1 MKKLIFTALWVFHLV
16 INAASQNCPFGQ
28 KALQSS
34 QRMDQAR
41 LSFIINDLSPV
52 DYDLYVT
59 ENHPGFEV
67 WAEAPVAQP
76 FWDDF
81 RRARIMLTT
90 TELIN
95 HKMFFDRQCNDLSPY
110 TNCFS
115 RFDVCYDTVGLQC
128 DINARYRTMG
138 GTCNN
143 LQNIKLGAQYSAYS
157 RLLPPEYHDCLHSER
172 RTAIDSIELPA
183 PRIIGNILAENGFG
197 IQQAAPAQS
206 VLNVF
211 GAFCGQLI
219 THDTGSRI
227 NVQRF
232 NVSGPGIQCC
242 SQYYTRRQSEEI
254 SHPACKPMDI
264 PFNDPFYSQ
273 FNANCL
279 NFVSSQ
285 VTFPNDCKVGPAQQ
299 SNSVS
304 SFMDLTIIYGDSLAT
319 QNRLR
324 TRQNG
329 RMTTNAGNVLPV
341 TPNCQR
347 QPCYFLGDDRL
358 VQTPMLAQWHSLF
371 LRLHNLLAPQISAND
386 EVAYQEGKRLV
397 TALYQRMVFNEWL
410 PLILG
415 QAESVNR
422 LLTCDPARAN
432 CGRYSPTTDPS
443 NTNDFTHGAFRWLHA
458 FVPSTINFYAVDRR
472 LVMSRALSDMNSS
485 RVNILE
491 TDYDNLLRGI
501 LYDAVNY
508 GGYSPEL
515 RNRLM
520 KDARGMG
527 TDLFS
532 IDIKRARD
540 HGVPPYHAY
549 ISYCTNTAVQ
559 INTWADMDPY
569 FTPASV
575 QIMQKIY
582 RSPRDVDLLVGVL
595 GERRQTA
602 YTILGKIGSC
612 IVAEQFRRFKF
623 GDRFFYQWTD
633 GPYPFTQLQLQEI
646 ENFSTAKFLCSVTNA
661 GYVPQNAFLTP
672 SNTNPLVNCASIP
685 KFNMALFRK

>member
-1 MKKLIFTALWVFHLV
+1 MKKLIFIGLVVSHLV
-16 INAASQNCPFGQ
+16 IDAGSQNCPFAQ
-28 KALQSS
+28 KSLLSS
-34 QRMDQAR
+34 KRIDQAR
-41 LSFIINDLSPV
+41 LLYVNELSAT

-59 ENHPGFEV
+59 EGQPGFEV

-110 TNCFS
+110 TSCFS
-115 RFDVCYDTVGLQC
+115 RYDVCYDTTGLQC
-128 DINARYRTMG
+128 DASARYRTMG

-157 RLLPPEYHDCLHSER
+157 RLLPAEYHDCLHSER

-183 PRIIGNILAENGFG
+183 PRIIGNVLAANGFG
-197 IQQAAPAQS
+197 VQQVAPTQS

-219 THDTGSRI
+219 THDTGSSI

-232 NVSGPGIQCC
+232 NASGNPGIQCC
-242 SQYYTRRQSEEI
+242 SQYYTRRLSEEI

-264 PFNDPFYSQ
+264 PVNDPFYSQ
-273 FNANCL
+273 FSANCM

-285 VTFPNDCKVGPAQQ
+285 ITFPNDCKVGPAQQ

-324 TRQNG
+324 SKQNG
-329 RMTTNAGNVLPV
+329 RMLTNAANVLPV
-341 TPNCQR
+341 TPNCQK

-358 VQTPMLAQWHSLF
+358 SQTPMLALWHSLY
-371 LRLHNLLAPQISAND
+371 LRLHNLLAPQISTND

-397 TALYQRMVFNEWL
+397 TALYQRIVFNEWL
-410 PLILG
+410 PVILG
-415 QAESVNR
+415 LAESVR
-422 LLTCDPARAN
+422 CGLTCNPTKAN
-432 CGRYSPTTDPS
+432 CGRYNSAVDPS
-443 NTNDFTHGAFRWLHA
+443 NTDDFTHGAFRWLHA
-458 FVPSTINFYAVDRR
+458 FIPSTINLYGPDNK
-472 LVMSRALSDMNSS
+472 LVMSSALSDMNSG
-485 RVNILE
+485 RVNILD
-491 TDYDNLLRGI
+491 TNYDNLLRGN
-501 LYDAVNY
+501 LYDPVNY
-508 GGYSPEL
+508 GGYSSEL

-520 KDARGMG
+520 KDAKGMG
-527 TDLFS
+527 VDLFS
-532 IDIKRARD
+532 IDIKRGRD

-549 ISYCTNTAVQ
+549 ISASTNTQIQ
-559 INTWADMDPY
+559 INTWADLDPY

-575 QIMQKIY
+575 QILQTIY
-582 RSPRDVDLLVGVL
+582 KSPRDIDLVVGVL

-602 YTILGKIGSC
+602 YTILGKVGSW
-612 IVAEQFRRFKF
+612 IISEQFKRFKN

-633 GPYPFTQLQLQEI
+633 GPNPFTLAQLQEI
-646 ENFSTAKFLCSVTNA
+646 ENFSAAKFLCSVTNV
-661 GYVPQNAFLTP
+661 GFVPQNAFLTV
-672 SNTNPLVNCASIP
+672 SNTNPLVSCASIP
-685 KFNMALFRK
+685 KFNIALFKK